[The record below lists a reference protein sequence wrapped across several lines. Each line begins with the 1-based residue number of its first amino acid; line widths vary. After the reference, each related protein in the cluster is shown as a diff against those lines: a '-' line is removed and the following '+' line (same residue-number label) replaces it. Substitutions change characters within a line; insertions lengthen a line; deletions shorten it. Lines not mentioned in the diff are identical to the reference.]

1 MGYDECRRMPV
12 RYRRW
17 FIEKLISDIKKKNQA
32 REDNMITEDTGPT
45 VNLMGSDK
53 RSFK

>member
-1 MGYDECRRMPV
+1 MGYEECRRMPV
-12 RYRRW
+12 RYRSW
-17 FIEKLISDIKKKNQA
+17 FIEKLVDDVKKKNQMS
-32 REDNMITEDTGPT
+32 EQNMITEDTGPT